1 MADMSNIF
9 MTVKGVTGEATANNF
24 AGWIRI
30 DSFSIGAS
38 NPVSVNAGS
47 GGLSGGTPTLSS
59 FNVAKSTDKSS
70 CDLFK
75 GLTKGTHFATA
86 NVCCL
91 KSGTDGQIYLQ
102 YDFTDVM
109 CESIQWAGSGG
120 SADTASESASFAYA
134 QVQVTY
140 FQQDDKGNMSKA
152 GTTMYNV
159 LTQQTS

>member
-1 MADMSNIF
+1 MADQSNIF
-9 MTVKGVTGEATANNF
+9 MTVQGVTGEATSTNYPK
-24 AGWIRI
+24 WIRI

-38 NPVSVNAGS
+38 NPVSANAGTS
-47 GGLSGGTPTLSS
+47 GLSGGTPTLSS
-59 FNVAKSTDKSS
+59 FNVAKSTDASS

-86 NVCCL
+86 NVVCL
-91 KSGTDGQIYLQ
+91 KSGQDTGVYLQ

-120 SADTASESASFAYA
+120 SGGTASESASFAYA

-140 FQQDDKGNMSKA
+140 FAQDDSGNLSKS
-152 GTTMYNV
+152 GMTSYNV
-159 LTQQTS
+159 LTQVTS